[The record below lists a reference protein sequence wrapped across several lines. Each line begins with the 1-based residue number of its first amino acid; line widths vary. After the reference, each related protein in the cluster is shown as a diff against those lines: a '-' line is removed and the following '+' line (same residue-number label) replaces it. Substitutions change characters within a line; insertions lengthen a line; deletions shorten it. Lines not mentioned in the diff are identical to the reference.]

1 MMKALNVEELKAVW
15 GGGGGSTV
23 LGGVDKERKHW
34 WYHPEVV
41 HTTVQK
47 LILKL
52 L

>member
-1 MMKALNVEELKAVW
+1 MKALNVEELKAV
-15 GGGGGSTV
+15 GGGF
-23 LGGVDKERKHW
+23 DKERKHW